1 MSPKNLSAD
10 ELLYGA
16 MYAMEQA
23 GLLLHDAVGLYEG
36 GRYSSA
42 IALAVFAREE
52 IGRAGILQEK
62 WREALT
68 AGPVPADSVIE
79 ACYDHV
85 EKLGR
90 GQAGVALRC
99 GPEHAETLKPLFGG
113 DPQSEAWRKAR
124 AFVDER
130 VKRKGRR
137 DPQDTHE
144 KRKRA
149 LYVEPRET
157 GSGWNRPCE
166 TSKEEA
172 RRLLEDVGNDYGVR
186 LGNLQTRDEELA
198 EAASQWKECPKLPDP
213 IWPSFP

>member
-1 MSPKNLSAD
+1 MSPKNLTAD
-10 ELLYGA
+10 ELLRGV

-23 GLLLHDAVGLYEG
+23 GLLLHDAVGLYER

-42 IALAVFAREE
+42 IALAVFARDEV
-52 IGRAGILQEK
+52 GRAEILQRK
-62 WREALT
+62 WTVACT
-68 AGPVPADSVIE
+68 AGPILAHSIIE
-79 ACYDHV
+79 ACDDHV
-85 EKLGR
+85 EKLRR
-90 GQAGVALRC
+90 GQAGVTLRW
-99 GPEHAETLKPLFGG
+99 GPEHAETLKPLFAG
-113 DPQSEAWRKAR
+113 DRQSAAWRKAR
-124 AFVDER
+124 AFVDEW

-144 KRKRA
+144 KRLRA
-149 LYVEPRET
+149 LYVEPKET

-213 IWPSFP
+213 IWPSLP